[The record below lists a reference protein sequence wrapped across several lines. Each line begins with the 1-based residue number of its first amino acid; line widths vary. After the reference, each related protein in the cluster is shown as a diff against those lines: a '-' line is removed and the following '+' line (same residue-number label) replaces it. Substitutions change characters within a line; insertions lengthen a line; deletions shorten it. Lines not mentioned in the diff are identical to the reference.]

1 MSNKIYDFVN
11 ECIVDGI
18 EREGVV
24 EQIVSRFG
32 VEDIYAESNL
42 RFYLDEETQEIF
54 DEADGSKNMIHL
66 IEKGDTIC
74 EIKEMLFE
82 HLDGAVYNIFQDKE
96 GDEYCVIGL
105 SELNHG
111 NKLFEYIFST
121 LIDDINGVLY
131 KLSVV

>member
-1 MSNKIYDFVN
+1 M
-11 ECIVDGI
+11 EDGI
-18 EREGVV
+18 EREGVA

-42 RFYLDEETQEIF
+42 GFYLDQETLEIY
-54 DEADGSKNMIHL
+54 DEADGCKNLIHL
-66 IEKGDTIC
+66 IEKGDTIS
-74 EIKEMLFE
+74 EIKEILFE
-82 HLDGAVYNIFQDKE
+82 HLDGVVYNIFRGRE
-96 GDEYCVIGL
+96 SDEYCEINL

-131 KLSVV
+131 ELSVV